1 MFADGFAESVGW
13 GKAKD
18 AQSEGGKKKRKKK
31 AAAVTEEEEPMADWE
46 KFVMQVRRA
55 VKLMHCDRCRLE
67 PRSLF
72 LSSHFLP
79 LPTPIVNRFAG
90 TARP

>member
-1 MFADGFAESVGW
+1 MYTRQGERPGRPLCRTQRFADGFAESVGW

-31 AAAVTEEEEPMADWE
+31 AAAVAEEEEPMADWE

-67 PRSLF
+67 PR
-72 LSSHFLP
+72 
-79 LPTPIVNRFAG
+79 
-90 TARP
+90 